1 MFFAGIIVIALGIFM
16 FLKPDLWVEIIP
28 PTFFVNNMGMSSRSA
43 YQIMGL
49 LGSIFGVLLAFGVF
63 GR

>member
-1 MFFAGIIVIALGIFM
+1 
-16 FLKPDLWVEIIP
+16 
-28 PTFFVNNMGMSSRSA
+28 MGMSSRSA

-49 LGSIFGVLLAFGVF
+49 LGGIFGVLLAFGVF